1 MDNVLPVDGLIGQPT
16 VFSKCPTGVVGVFPT
31 DAALATN
38 RLTLAVSL
46 HVFFSMSLL
55 VGGEVAV
62 TAGDMVEKEEV
73 VQACLNETE
82 RLIGDLSQPNTGIF
96 TYWPV
101 TEIRG
106 IHKNYNK

>member
-1 MDNVLPVDGLIGQPT
+1 M
-16 VFSKCPTGVVGVFPT
+16 
-31 DAALATN
+31 A
-38 RLTLAVSL
+38 
-46 HVFFSMSLL
+46 
-55 VGGEVAV
+55 
-62 TAGDMVEKEEV
+62 MVEKEEV